1 MSLRLATALVAA
13 LVGTVLPPT
22 IVSAADAPAATVARP
37 AWLDAAARQAA
48 SALVAAHGEAARP
61 RAERGVRQVASLWRG
76 EDGDAAAFAAFVQQ
90 HFAPDEA
97 ARDAMFKRLDG
108 LHEQMDGSLLGML
121 LAFRWQT
128 DLDLGPVLPYDE
140 LFAAYDPGSHVNDDF
155 FANKIAFVVLLNFP
169 LTTLDE
175 KLRDGPNWTPQQWAE
190 ARLADRYAKR
200 IPAAVSQRIATAYS
214 AADSYI
220 ASYNIWTHHLLDERG
235 ERLFP
240 AGQRLITHWNLRDEL
255 KAQYSDPAGLP
266 RQRMIAE
273 VMERIVTQTI
283 PAAVIDNPHVDWAP
297 RANTV
302 APAAVQDSDRPKTQD
317 PVTADR
323 EPDTRYAQ
331 LLEIYRAVRLAD
343 PYSPSAPSHIARR
356 FEEDRQL
363 PEARVEKMF
372 VELLSSPLMPR
383 VAALIESR
391 LGRPL
396 EPFDIWYNGFRP
408 RGAYTEAQLDEI
420 TRRKYPTAAAFAAD
434 LPNILTGLGFTPERA
449 RYLSERIEVDP
460 SRGAGHAWGA
470 ARRGDKAR
478 LRTRVGKDGM
488 DYKGYN
494 IAVHELGHNVE
505 QTFSLYD
512 VPYHS
517 VSGVPNT
524 AFTEALAFV
533 FQDRDLELLGL
544 SKPDA
549 TSDAYGVLDD
559 FWGALEISGVALV
572 DMRVWRWMYAHPQ
585 ATPAELREATLQIAR
600 DVWNQY
606 FAGVFGRRDVV
617 LLAVYSHMISSG
629 LYLPDYP
636 IGAMIALQIKQQ
648 VRRKGDLGGEFERM
662 SRQGRLTPDLW
673 MERATGAPVG
683 PAALLAATEEALATV
698 KAR

>member
-13 LVGTVLPPT
+13 LVGTVSPPT

-37 AWLDAAARQAA
+37 AWLDGAAQQAA

-255 KAQYSDPAGLP
+255 KAQYSDPAGLL
-266 RQRMIAE
+266 RQRMIAD

-302 APAAVQDSDRPKTQD
+302 APTAVQDSDRPKTKD

-572 DMRVWRWMYAHPQ
+572 DMRVWRWMYAHPE

>member
-1 MSLRLATALVAA
+1 MTLHLTACLLASIVLAVPVA
-13 LVGTVLPPT
+13 
-22 IVSAADAPAATVARP
+22 SATDVKGPAGPDPAAQRSIA
-37 AWLDAAARQAA
+37 
-48 SALVAAHGEAARP
+48 ALVAAHGEAVRP
-61 RAERGVRQVASLWRG
+61 RAERGVRQVAKLWRE
-76 EDGDAAAFAAFVQQ
+76 EDGDATAFESFVQQ

-97 ARDAMFKRLDG
+97 RRDAMFRRLDG

-128 DLDLGPVLPYDE
+128 DLDLGPVEPYDE
-140 LFAAYDPGSHVNDDF
+140 LFAGYDPFAHVNDDF

-169 LTTLDE
+169 LATLDE

-200 IPAAVSQRIATAYS
+200 IPAAVSQQIATAYS

-220 ASYNIWTHHLLDERG
+220 ASYNIWMHHLLDERG

-266 RQRMIAE
+266 RQRMIAD

-283 PAAVIDNPHVDWAP
+283 PAAVIDNPQVDWAP

-302 APAAVQDSDRPKTQD
+302 APAAAQDSDRPKTQGA
-317 PVTADR
+317 VTADR
-323 EPDTRYAQ
+323 EPDTRYAK
-331 LLEIYRAVRLAD
+331 LLDIYRATRLAD
-343 PYSPSAPSHIARR
+343 PYSPAAPSHIARR
-356 FEEDRQL
+356 FEEDREL
-363 PEARVEKMF
+363 PEARVEKML
-372 VELLSSPLMPR
+372 VEVLSSPLMPR

-408 RGAYTEAQLDEI
+408 RGTYTEAQLDEI
-420 TRRKYPTAAAFAAD
+420 TRRKYPTADAFAAD

-449 RYLSERIEVDP
+449 QYLAERIAVDP
-460 SRGAGHAWGA
+460 ARGAGHAWGA

-512 VPYHS
+512 VPFHGLN
-517 VSGVPNT
+517 GVPNT

-549 TSDAYGVLDD
+549 TTDAYGVLDD

-572 DMRVWRWMYAHPQ
+572 DMRVWRWMYAHPE

-600 DVWNQY
+600 DVWNEY
-606 FAGVFGRRDVV
+606 FAKVFGRRDVV

-636 IGAMIALQIKQQ
+636 IGVMIALQIKQQ